1 MGSLTKALIRAARGK
16 LKKAVRNKPLNTRQQ
31 RFTKNAFDTMDV
43 LEQDAFIPSKKIDPK
58 TSTPGVSKLDA
69 IIGSKRIRNII
80 DTIASD
86 KVKSQTDGVNALLQG
101 AGVGFAVGYDSA
113 RDKKPIKKT
122 KTKAPI
128 FTLGIGENTDLVDI
142 SLYSIDVPTVVL
154 KGDDVILKVTIQS
167 FGIINERLSI

>member
-128 FTLGIGENTDLVDI
+128 
-142 SLYSIDVPTVVL
+142 P
-154 KGDDVILKVTIQS
+154 KK
-167 FGIINERLSI
+167 